1 VPQLSGAI
9 ALNLPRAATVQVVR
23 DDDTFETREIMV
35 GAQDR
40 VNAEVISGLEA
51 GDRVVAGV
59 IQARIEEEGD
69 SSNNR
74 NNNNWRGGGGGMFF

>member
-1 VPQLSGAI
+1 MSM
-9 ALNLPRAATVQVVR
+9 PRAATVQVVR
-23 DDDTFETREIMV
+23 DDGSFETREIMV

-59 IQARIEEEGD
+59 IQARIEEEGS
-69 SSNNR
+69 SSNN
-74 NNNNWRGGGGGMFF
+74 NNNNWRGGGGMFF